1 MYAKV
6 ISTKATFFGGGY
18 KVKKYAI
25 SILAALALGALSFG
39 AIADPIGPDCPNQSC
54 FGNIYALFF
63 TDGTSTGTDNGNGTT
78 TYDISLAINTTGY
91 SNGPDPTG
99 FLYAVG
105 FKVTGNGSDIINGSI
120 LDAPGGAG
128 LWTLHFG
135 GVSNGCDDNTNGFI
149 CANGQSLPVPDGIYQ
164 WDFELTVNNG
174 KLLTDSSSVKA
185 SFADASGKQ
194 HGNTSE
200 DITIQTGGCPP
211 TVCLPQETPEPAT
224 LALLGIGL
232 LGLGFVGT
240 ARRRI

>member
-1 MYAKV
+1 
-6 ISTKATFFGGGY
+6 
-18 KVKKYAI
+18 VKKHAV

-39 AIADPIGPDCPNQSC
+39 AMADPIGPDCPNQSC

-63 TDGTSTGTDNGNGTT
+63 TDGTSTGTDNGDGTT
-78 TYDISLAINTTGY
+78 TYDISLAINTTNY
-91 SNGPDPTG
+91 SNGPDLTG

-105 FKVTGNGSDIINGSI
+105 FKVTGNGSDIIDASI

-135 GVSNGCDDNTNGFI
+135 GVANGCLDNTDGFI
-149 CANGQSLPVPDGIYQ
+149 CADGQSLAVPDGVYQ
-164 WDFELTVNNG
+164 WDFEVTVNDG

-200 DITIQTGGCPP
+200 DITIQEGGCPP
-211 TVCLPQETPEPAT
+211 TVCIPQETPEPAT
-224 LALLGIGL
+224 LALLGIAL
-232 LGLGFVGT
+232 LGLSLTGIG
-240 ARRRI
+240 RRAI

>member
-1 MYAKV
+1 MPKSFALNQLFWV
-6 ISTKATFFGGGY
+6 GST

-25 SILAALALGALSFG
+25 SILAGLALGVLSFG
-39 AIADPIGPDCPNQSC
+39 AIADPIGPDCPNQTC

-63 TDGTSTGTDNGNGTT
+63 TDGTSTGTDNGDGTT
-78 TYDISLAINTTGY
+78 TYDISLAINTAGY
-91 SNGPDPTG
+91 SNGPDLTG

-105 FKVTGNGSDIINGSI
+105 FKVTANGSDIIDGSI

-128 LWTLHFG
+128 AWNPLHFG
-135 GVSNGCDDNTNGFI
+135 GIANGCEDNTNGFV
-149 CANGQSLPVPDGIYQ
+149 CADGQSLPVPDGIYQ
-164 WDFELTVNNG
+164 WDFELTINNG
-174 KLLTDSSSVKA
+174 TLKTDSSSVKA

-224 LALLGIGL
+224 LALLGIAM
-232 LGLGFVGT
+232 LGLSLTGIG
-240 ARRRI
+240 RRAT

>member
-1 MYAKV
+1 MPQ
-6 ISTKATFFGGGY
+6 SFGLQSLFMVGDT
-18 KVKKYAI
+18 KVKKHAI

-63 TDGTSTGTDNGNGTT
+63 TDGTSTGTDNGDGTT
-78 TYDISLAINTTGY
+78 TYDISYAVNTAGY

-105 FKVTGNGSDIINGSI
+105 FKVTANGSDIIGGSI
-120 LDAPGGAG
+120 LDAPGGAAS
-128 LWTLHFG
+128 WTLHFG
-135 GVSNGCDDNTNGFI
+135 GVANGCQDNTNGFI
-149 CANGQSLPVPDGIYQ
+149 CADGLSLLVPDGIYQ

-174 KLLTDSSSVKA
+174 TLLASSSSIKA
-185 SFADASGKQ
+185 SSNDAEGKQ

-211 TVCLPQETPEPAT
+211 TVCIPQIIPEPTT
-224 LALLGIGL
+224 LALLGIAL
-232 LGLGFVGT
+232 LGAGFVGT
-240 ARRRI
+240 GRRKA